1 MMIDSDHLTLLWNGI
16 EINNSTNYDFKRV
29 DGVCKP
35 DLSVGYD
42 ADRRRCVFLHLK
54 SNYRDHTKN
63 ISRKHLGLKYI
74 QSEKCLVLQLNS
86 DQFSTQFNEMAVSI
100 YKAIYM
106 LDEESICFHEFV
118 RVFNEWLELF
128 SFEPSDEL
136 SEEAVKGMMGELVVL
151 TYLIRHYKRPIDEYI
166 EGWRGPYDEAKDIVL
181 SDKDIE
187 VKTKSIKT
195 VSVYISSEFQL
206 DIEPGKGMELAV
218 VTMLSDP
225 DGITLSRLVNLA
237 RDLIFSHSGDI
248 LAFRKALMKKGLSI
262 ESAKEYDYL
271 SFSAKSLTFYDCA
284 NSGFLCLNSCN
295 TPESVSKV
303 SYKLSLSSID
313 KFISSE
319 VDLNGY

>member
-1 MMIDSDHLTLLWNGI
+1 MIDSDQLNELWDSI
-16 EINNSTNYDFKRV
+16 EFNNSTNYDFKRI
-29 DGVCKP
+29 DGVCNP
-35 DLSVGYD
+35 ELSIGYD
-42 ADRRRCVFLHLK
+42 ADHRRCVFLHLK
-54 SNYRDHTKN
+54 SNYRDHTQN

-74 QSEKCLVLQLNS
+74 QSEKCIVLQLNS
-86 DQFSTQFNEMAVSI
+86 DQFITQFNELAVSI

-106 LDEESICFHEFV
+106 LDEEVLCFHEFV

-128 SFEPSDEL
+128 SFEASDEL
-136 SEEAVKGMMGELVVL
+136 SEEAVKGMIGELVVL

-218 VTMLSDP
+218 VTLLSDP
-225 DGITLSRLVNLA
+225 EGITLSRLVNIA
-237 RDLIFSHSGDI
+237 RELIVSHSGD
-248 LAFRKALMKKGLSI
+248 LLVLRKALMKKGLSI
-262 ESAKEYDYL
+262 ETAKEYDYL
-271 SFSAKSLTFYDCA
+271 CFSAKSLTFYDCT
-284 NSGFLCLNSCN
+284 NSEFSCLNSSN
-295 TPESVSKV
+295 VPEGVSKV

-313 KFISSE
+313 KYISSE